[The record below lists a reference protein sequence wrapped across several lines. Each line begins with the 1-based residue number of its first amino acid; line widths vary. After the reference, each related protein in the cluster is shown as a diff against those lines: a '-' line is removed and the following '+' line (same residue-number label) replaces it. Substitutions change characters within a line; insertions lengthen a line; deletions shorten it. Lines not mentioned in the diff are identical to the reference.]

1 MTMAHFAF
9 LQAEWPGVYEA
20 AAKAEA
26 SARTDPRTSCFY
38 ARRTLELVVH
48 WVYKHDTAVELPY
61 QDNLSSLIHDPTFQ
75 QAAGEKVFQKAK
87 FIVRYGNHGFPA
99 SRR

>member
-1 MTMAHFAF
+1 M
-9 LQAEWPGVYEA
+9 
-20 AAKAEA
+20 
-26 SARTDPRTSCFY
+26 
-38 ARRTLELVVH
+38 VH

-75 QAAGEKVFQKAK
+75 KAAGEKVFQKAK